1 MFSRSRRV
9 SARALSVRL
18 VDDEDVGDLEQAG
31 FAGLDGVPPA
41 GGHHHDRGVG
51 RAGDLHLHLAH
62 ADGLNQDGPP
72 AGGSQHADR
81 RGSGD
86 GQPALVAP
94 GGHRPDEH
102 PVVQGVPLH
111 ADAVAQNGA
120 TREGRRRIHREDA
133 DPTPPARTP
142 VMTRAVRVD
151 FPAPGAPV
159 MPMTCC
165 TLALGAKVILLTSRA
180 GSPPRST
187 SERSRPSAALS
198 PACAAASSSRGS
210 RRPRA
215 GGATL
220 ASPGGMPVQYGGG
233 IRRLACPCGDRQL
246 RPRLDPPGC
255 EPEEAPARFGG
266 LRAGRGPGRAARSA
280 AQVWR
285 AAP

>member
-1 MFSRSRRV
+1 MAVHRFSTPSPEDAVV
-9 SARALSVRL
+9 SNNRDPPLAHGWIEVQHVLEIAPGLGRALSVRL

-41 GGHHHDRGVG
+41 GGHHHDRGVS

-120 TREGRRRIHREDA
+120 TGEGRRRIHREHA
-133 DPTPPARTP
+133 DPTPPGPHPGYDPGREGGL
-142 VMTRAVRVD
+142 
-151 FPAPGAPV
+151 PGA
-159 MPMTCC
+159 
-165 TLALGAKVILLTSRA
+165 G
-180 GSPPRST
+180 
-187 SERSRPSAALS
+187 
-198 PACAAASSSRGS
+198 SSR
-210 RRPRA
+210 
-215 GGATL
+215 
-220 ASPGGMPVQYGGG
+220 
-233 IRRLACPCGDRQL
+233 
-246 RPRLDPPGC
+246 
-255 EPEEAPARFGG
+255 
-266 LRAGRGPGRAARSA
+266 
-280 AQVWR
+280 
-285 AAP
+285 